1 MLWSLEIIIFN
12 ILASQYQEIQPY
24 SAIYIFCVKIKTSQI
39 MKRECTICTNP
50 WKKAIFE
57 TAESICRQ
65 FNLISRPASASLKMP
80 WVVNW
85 SLRPLCAHPN
95 LAANSD
101 SMWLQSLNWK
111 FPANRSFPSAISRTE
126 KQRRREWIPS
136 LGFTL
141 LPVYRSYSLF
151 TVPPSPPPP
160 PCPRSAPAF
169 GQHLSIALD
178 PKM

>member
-24 SAIYIFCVKIKTSQI
+24 SAVYIDSVKIKTSLI
-39 MKRECTICTNP
+39 MKKECTICTNP

-85 SLRPLCAHPN
+85 SLRPLCGPSKFGRQFGLN
-95 LAANSD
+95 VAAVSKLEISSKSVLSIGHFPDRETKAARMNSEFRFYFT
-101 SMWLQSLNWK
+101 SCLSQL
-111 FPANRSFPSAISRTE
+111 
-126 KQRRREWIPS
+126 
-136 LGFTL
+136 FTL
-141 LPVYRSYSLF
+141 YRS
-151 TVPPSPPPP
+151 TMPPP